1 MFSNSPN
8 QELFADRL
16 TEVLRNGA
24 RALLEQAVEAEVQGR
39 MHRRSD
45 REINDFRCCAGF
57 RTWRDVRLES
67 VMRTK
72 ADEVDGSRSRHLG
85 AKV

>member
-45 REINDFRCCAGF
+45 REIN
-57 RTWRDVRLES
+57 
-67 VMRTK
+67 
-72 ADEVDGSRSRHLG
+72 
-85 AKV
+85 

>member
-1 MFSNSPN
+1 MAAKRVSATLQPLSS
-8 QELFADRL
+8 QRFADPV

-45 REINDFRCCAGF
+45 REIN
-57 RTWRDVRLES
+57 
-67 VMRTK
+67 
-72 ADEVDGSRSRHLG
+72 
-85 AKV
+85 